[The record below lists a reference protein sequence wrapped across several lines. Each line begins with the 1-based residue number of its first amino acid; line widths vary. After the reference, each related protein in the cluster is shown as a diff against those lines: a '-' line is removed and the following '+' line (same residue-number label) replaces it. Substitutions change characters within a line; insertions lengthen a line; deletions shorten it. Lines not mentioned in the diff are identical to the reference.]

1 MVFGITKKEKKLKA
15 PERTDRFLLPTMTVV
30 GSILLIGDIWGG
42 LSSYWALLYG
52 PLLLMGHG
60 QEFKFLDL
68 IRKH

>member
-1 MVFGITKKEKKLKA
+1 MVFGIIKKGKKMKA

-42 LSSYWALLYG
+42 LSSYWAFLYG

-60 QEFKFLDL
+60 QEYKFLDL